1 MDLRGCVTANLGG
14 IAPSAAMVF
23 GPDCVEEGEG
33 GHGGKQ
39 KRGGEGGVALGGG
52 CLSL

>member
-1 MDLRGCVTANLGG
+1 MCVYLRGCVTASLGG

-33 GHGGKQ
+33 GHGGSRK
-39 KRGGEGGVALGGG
+39 GEEKAG
-52 CLSL
+52 